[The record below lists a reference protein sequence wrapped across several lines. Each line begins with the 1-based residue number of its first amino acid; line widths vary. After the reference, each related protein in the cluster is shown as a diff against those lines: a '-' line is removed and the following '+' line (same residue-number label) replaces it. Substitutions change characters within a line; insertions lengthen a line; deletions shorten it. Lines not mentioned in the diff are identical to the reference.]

1 MARNRTKT
9 MMLVAG
15 VVAALGLSGLAAAE
29 RSGAP
34 QARRGSGW
42 VPGEA
47 WTAIKERA
55 GLDLGSTQ
63 VKLYKSGWSRSLSR
77 GLKSQLGSYTDAYVV
92 HAKAFGNH
100 PAKRKGN
107 YLAAKSSQGHYE
119 VFPLAL
125 AADAQGQAARGKHV
139 TTVDSRRP
147 VNNTYAFADGALG
160 GTKVVQA
167 VRAKNT
173 RMTMAYEGQ
182 IVASKQRGSTKTLFV
197 LGDPNRQGN
206 DPAATAHVGLH
217 EQPLI
222 MRPQP
227 RPMANAAPAA
237 GQGGSQ
243 QGILPGGCVVP
254 APGYS
259 EMRTKFIELPK
270 PAIAPIMP
278 PVVPMAQR

>member
-1 MARNRTKT
+1 MARTGTKT
-9 MMLVAG
+9 IMLVAG
-15 VVAALGLSGLAAAE
+15 VVAALGLSGLAAAQ
-29 RSGAP
+29 RPTAT
-34 QARRGSGW
+34 QARRGNGW
-42 VPGEA
+42 VPQEA
-47 WTAIKERA
+47 WNAIKERA
-55 GLDLGSTQ
+55 GLDLGSTR

-77 GLKSQLGSYTDAYVV
+77 GLKSRLGNYTDAYVV

-107 YLAAKSSQGHYE
+107 YLAAKSGQGHYE

-139 TTVDSRRP
+139 TTVDSRRA

-173 RMTMAYEGQ
+173 RVSLAYEGQ
-182 IVASKQRGSTKTLFV
+182 IVASKQRGSTTTFFV
-197 LGDPNRQGN
+197 LGDPNRQDN
-206 DPAATAHVGLH
+206 NPAATAHVGLY
-217 EQPLI
+217 EQLL
-222 MRPQP
+222 RPQP
-227 RPMANAAPAA
+227 RPVPGRPGPAA
-237 GQGGSQ
+237 AQAGNR
-243 QGILPGGCVVP
+243 
-254 APGYS
+254 GYS
-259 EMRTKFIELPK
+259 EMQTKFIELPK